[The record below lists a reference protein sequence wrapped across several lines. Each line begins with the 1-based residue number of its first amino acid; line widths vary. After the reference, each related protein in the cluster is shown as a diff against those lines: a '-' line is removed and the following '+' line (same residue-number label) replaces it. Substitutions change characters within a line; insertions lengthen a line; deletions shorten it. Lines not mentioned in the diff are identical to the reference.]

1 MASNYISPIS
11 MDALSNLCQELGKNN
26 YINAHDFERYQ
37 VKRGLRNSDGTGV
50 MAGLTR
56 ICSVEGYYILD
67 GERIPTD
74 GKLSYRGYDI
84 RDLVDNCIAE
94 DRFGYEEVVW
104 LLLFGNL
111 PTANQL
117 YSLHEVLS
125 ECRALPDE
133 FVEDVIMKHASKDIM
148 NKMARCILSLYSFD
162 ENPDDTSIP
171 NVLRQSLQLIA
182 QTPTIMNSA
191 YQIKRRTF
199 YNKTMFLHPINKEQ
213 TMAEYILNQ
222 LRVDKTFTREEAKLL
237 DICLMLHADHGGGNN
252 STFSTRVLTSSGTDT
267 YSAITAGF
275 GSLKGPRHGGA
286 NIRVTHMMEDIIAH
300 VADPTKPEQVKDYL
314 VKILNKEAGDG
325 SGLIYGMGH
334 AVYTKSDPRAVILK
348 SNTRKLAYEA
358 GFEKEFKTLENV
370 EMLTPEVFAEVKG
383 DDKVMCANVD
393 LYSGLVYKVLK
404 IPEDLF
410 TPLFATARI
419 AGWCA
424 HRLEELISGG
434 RIMRPA
440 LRFVQ
445 LLLFTDS
452 STGRVTAAG
461 APLTYGLYALL
472 LCAGVCCTVCALHQS
487 HTAVAV
493 AANGGSRRLTAVS
506 YLVSVAFFFDFIYR
520 CFLCYDLT
528 DGAVYLQWNDL
539 VSEGMTALFALL
551 SCSYYFVV
559 GRSYGGGRY
568 DFRAFRF
575 FHFVPALW
583 GLCRLLTIL
592 AKMVSVLVDTQ
603 TVCEVLFLVAL
614 LLFLFSFATAV
625 VTSRHA
631 GRAVVFFGLLVF
643 VCGCVLALPGLSVWF
658 TGHRNLLNGSM
669 YFGPADLL
677 LGVFALAFVQDLR
690 RRSAAD

>member
-117 YSLHEVLS
+117 YSLREVLS

-314 VKILNKEAGDG
+314 YIQNIRFEDRIEIIMDEIPESIMQIKIAPMILQPLAENAYQHGLKNIASGGIIHISAGYENGYLWFQVEDNGDGISPKQLSELKQRLERGEINKEEIHGLTNVQARISLLYGSE
-325 SGLIYGMGH
+325 SGLTVNDGTEGGFC
-334 AVYTKSDPRAVILK
+334 V
-348 SNTRKLAYEA
+348 KL
-358 GFEKEFKTLENV
+358 
-370 EMLTPEVFAEVKG
+370 
-383 DDKVMCANVD
+383 
-393 LYSGLVYKVLK
+393 
-404 IPEDLF
+404 
-410 TPLFATARI
+410 RI
-419 AGWCA
+419 AVP
-424 HRLEELISGG
+424 E
-434 RIMRPA
+434 
-440 LRFVQ
+440 
-445 LLLFTDS
+445 
-452 STGRVTAAG
+452 
-461 APLTYGLYALL
+461 
-472 LCAGVCCTVCALHQS
+472 
-487 HTAVAV
+487 
-493 AANGGSRRLTAVS
+493 NG
-506 YLVSVAFFFDFIYR
+506 
-520 CFLCYDLT
+520 
-528 DGAVYLQWNDL
+528 
-539 VSEGMTALFALL
+539 
-551 SCSYYFVV
+551 
-559 GRSYGGGRY
+559 
-568 DFRAFRF
+568 
-575 FHFVPALW
+575 
-583 GLCRLLTIL
+583 
-592 AKMVSVLVDTQ
+592 
-603 TVCEVLFLVAL
+603 
-614 LLFLFSFATAV
+614 
-625 VTSRHA
+625 
-631 GRAVVFFGLLVF
+631 
-643 VCGCVLALPGLSVWF
+643 
-658 TGHRNLLNGSM
+658 
-669 YFGPADLL
+669 
-677 LGVFALAFVQDLR
+677 
-690 RRSAAD
+690 